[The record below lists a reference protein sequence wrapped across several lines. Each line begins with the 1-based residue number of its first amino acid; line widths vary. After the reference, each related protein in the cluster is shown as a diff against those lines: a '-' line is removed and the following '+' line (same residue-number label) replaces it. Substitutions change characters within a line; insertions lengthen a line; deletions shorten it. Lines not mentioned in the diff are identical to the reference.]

1 MKIKPFILKKI
12 PLFIKTF
19 GINIFF
25 VIKVIFNNYKI
36 TKIKLKILLTLLKIL
51 FFNIKI
57 LNNLLHLMKT
67 LKCLSLFI
75 NPETKSKILTH
86 NIITHLMNQ
95 EKLEYF
101 LLIQIVRSKIIFIIN
116 IHTNEINL

>member
-36 TKIKLKILLTLLKIL
+36 TQIKLKILLILLKIL

-67 LKCLSLFI
+67 LKCLSPFI

-86 NIITHLMNQ
+86 NIITLLMNQ
-95 EKLEYF
+95 EK
-101 LLIQIVRSKIIFIIN
+101 
-116 IHTNEINL
+116 